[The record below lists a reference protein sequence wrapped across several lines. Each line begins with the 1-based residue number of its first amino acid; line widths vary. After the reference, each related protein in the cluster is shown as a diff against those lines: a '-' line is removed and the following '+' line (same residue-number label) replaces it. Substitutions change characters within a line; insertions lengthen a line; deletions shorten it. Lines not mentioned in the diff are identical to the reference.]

1 MATAIDK
8 SYGLITSQKRLDME
22 KLAKQLATTM
32 GEDEG
37 LNKSINTAI
46 EVSRQNKDS
55 THNVML
61 ALFDMMEVDRDTLE
75 CEAMDSWP
83 VPGSKKKDV
92 GDNGAFDLY
101 DYKDP
106 SSGAV
111 KKDSFYAN
119 VGRNHPIGEGILSQ
133 KKDVDDQ
140 LEGGKISEGDAQRKK
155 GDIDGDYTTF
165 IGKLRMGVS
174 CYFHMK
180 AMRTAFPKS
189 IEVEFSKTMAKG
201 KETWDLS
208 SPKLICV
215 SNKVKKGI
223 AKYYTVV
230 NFLRLDIEKA
240 LAAGGAYEDVITSN
254 KREKDEEAGIDE
266 TKHVKITSNK
276 DFEDATIAINA
287 WINHAFK
294 STKDTKEIRAFYS
307 GAGSDDRLITLF
319 GLEDDLSK
327 LWGMKDLRDR
337 YEALKMDTETP
348 DRKAA

>member
-22 KLAKQLATTM
+22 KLAKQMATM
-32 GEDEG
+32 LGEDEG

-46 EVSRQNKDS
+46 EVSRKNKDS

-61 ALFDMMEVDRDTLE
+61 ALFDMMEIDRDTLE

-92 GDNGAFDLY
+92 GDNAAFDLY
-101 DYKDP
+101 EYKDP
-106 SSGAV
+106 SSGTV

-119 VGRNHPIGEGILSQ
+119 VGRNHPIGEGILAQ
-133 KKDVDDQ
+133 KKDVEGQ

-165 IGKLRMGVS
+165 IGKLRMGVG

-180 AMRTAFPKS
+180 AMRTAFPKA
-189 IEVEFSKTMAKG
+189 IEVEFSKTMVKG

-254 KREKDEEAGIDE
+254 KREQDEAVDE
-266 TKHVKITSNK
+266 TKHIKVESNK
-276 DFEDATIAINA
+276 DFEDSTIAALN
-287 WINHAFK
+287 WINHKF
-294 STKDTKEIRAFYS
+294 KDTKGQKDLIAHYR
-307 GAGSDDRLITLF
+307 GAGSDDRLMTLF
-319 GLEDDLSK
+319 ALQDTLTKLTGLKDLS
-327 LWGMKDLRDR
+327 DR
-337 YEALKMDTETP
+337 NDALVAGTVEP